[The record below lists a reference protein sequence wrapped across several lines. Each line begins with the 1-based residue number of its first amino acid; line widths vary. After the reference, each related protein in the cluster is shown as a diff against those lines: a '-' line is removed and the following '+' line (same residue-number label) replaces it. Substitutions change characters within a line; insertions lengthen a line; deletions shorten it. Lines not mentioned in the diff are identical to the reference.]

1 MGRKSKQAG
10 SGHFPLTNYER
21 KEYGKPYGTTSA
33 RLSGSSQYTFG
44 QCALSLHPAK
54 DSPVATHSGYV
65 YERPAILEYLLSQT
79 QKLKKA
85 QQKYDQ
91 WLATQEARSQQQQEA
106 SRKRK
111 LEAFEDAQKV
121 VTKQQKREQI
131 NPLKRTSYWLAE
143 VQPEVSGDPSE
154 VPIPPQRPPSPMSQ
168 QPLRRKDLI
177 PLDLKRNTGD
187 QVICAVSEKSI
198 VTQQALALITKGD
211 HPAQVVLEQVYEDLI
226 SKEEQK
232 GAKRMC
238 PVTGRKLTKILKLQK
253 GGSSFAANGGILEA
267 KTYRP
272 SMT

>member
-1 MGRKSKQAG
+1 
-10 SGHFPLTNYER
+10 
-21 KEYGKPYGTTSA
+21 
-33 RLSGSSQYTFG
+33 
-44 QCALSLHPAK
+44 
-54 DSPVATHSGYV
+54 
-65 YERPAILEYLLSQT
+65 
-79 QKLKKA
+79 
-85 QQKYDQ
+85 
-91 WLATQEARSQQQQEA
+91 
-106 SRKRK
+106 
-111 LEAFEDAQKV
+111 
-121 VTKQQKREQI
+121 
-131 NPLKRTSYWLAE
+131 
-143 VQPEVSGDPSE
+143 
-154 VPIPPQRPPSPMSQ
+154 MSQ

-177 PLDLKRNTGD
+177 PLDLKRNTAD